1 MNSNSLLRSLKT
13 FDNKRKQGLH
23 IGAFVC
29 YGYKRNDENKQ
40 DRMKKEIIKTNMID
54 RQRIDENKQI
64 T

>member
-1 MNSNSLLRSLKT
+1 MIDR
-13 FDNKRKQGLH
+13 
-23 IGAFVC
+23 
-29 YGYKRNDENKQ
+29 KRNDENKQ